1 MKRLVILI
9 ILLIALFSFSIKA
22 GYLALPEN
30 SLYVTRS
37 SSASTSG
44 LVISSEQAVI
54 RAVERALPSVVTVSI
69 GKDMTTQSSLRY
81 DPSNPAAPFV
91 IEPGEEQH
99 IEGNIG
105 SGFIVSDTGL
115 IITNKH
121 VVSDTQASYT
131 VILNDG
137 SSHEVESIQ
146 RDPLNDLALVKIKTN
161 KRLTPMPLAD
171 SKKIKL
177 GQMAIAIGTPLGEFR
192 NTVTTGIVSG
202 LGRGITAGSALEGFV
217 ERLDNVIQTDA
228 AINPGNSGGPLL
240 NSSGEVM
247 GVNTAISQS
256 GQNIGFAIPISVVK
270 ELLENYESSGGTI
283 SRPFLGVEYQIIDR
297 EMAITERVPSGAY
310 IMKVVE
316 GSSASDAGIQEGDII
331 TDINNKRISKDTDLA
346 KSIQGKKVGDTVAL
360 VLWRDGETST
370 LNVTLGAYQ

>member
-1 MKRLVILI
+1 MV
-9 ILLIALFSFSIKA
+9 
-22 GYLALPEN
+22 
-30 SLYVTRS
+30 
-37 SSASTSG
+37 
-44 LVISSEQAVI
+44 SSEQAVV
-54 RAVERALPSVVTVSI
+54 RAVEQALPSVVTVSI
-69 GKDMTTQSSLRY
+69 GKDVTTQSSLRY
-81 DPSNPAAPFV
+81 DPSNPAGPFV

-105 SGFIVSDTGL
+105 SGFIVSESGL

-121 VVSDTQASYT
+121 VVSDTEASYT

-137 SSHEVESIQ
+137 SSHEVVSIQ

-161 KRLTPMPLAD
+161 KPLTPMPLAD
-171 SKKIKL
+171 SNSIKL

-240 NSSGEVM
+240 NSNGEVM

-256 GQNIGFAIPISVVK
+256 GQNIGFAIPVSVVK

-310 IMKVVE
+310 VLKVVA

-331 TDINNKRISKDTDLA
+331 TDINGKRISKDADLA
-346 KSIQGKKVGDTVAL
+346 QSIKGKKVGDTIAL
-360 VLWRDGETST
+360 VWWRDGETIK